1 MTDLNFFLS
10 ECRIVIVMHNN
21 CYHLIMVSVIVLW
34 QRTNYVVDRYIQ
46 LCTFT
51 DSMELYNF

>member
-1 MTDLNFFLS
+1 MGDRPRIFFINVS
-10 ECRIVIVMHNN
+10 VIVMHNN
-21 CYHLIMVSVIVLW
+21 CYHLIMVSLIVLW
-34 QRTNYVVDRYIQ
+34 QRINYVVDGYIQ